1 MTANTTLPEPV
12 ELSVAEAATRHG
24 VDHKT
29 IRRAI
34 ARGDL
39 AARRIGPR
47 LIRIRVA
54 DLDAWGTPLG
64 NADRERM
71 GR

>member
-1 MTANTTLPEPV
+1 MSTTDAIDPL

-34 ARGDL
+34 ARGDIP
-39 AARRIGPR
+39 ARRLGPR

-64 NADRERM
+64 NADRNVKSR
-71 GR
+71 

>member
-1 MTANTTLPEPV
+1 MSTTDTTEPI

-54 DLDAWGTPLG
+54 DLDSWGTPLG
-64 NADRERM
+64 NADRKRM

>member
-1 MTANTTLPEPV
+1 MSITSEPV
-12 ELSVAEAATRHG
+12 ELSIADAAARLG
-24 VDHKT
+24 VSPKT

-39 AARRIGPR
+39 DARRIGAR

-54 DLDAWGTPLG
+54 DLDAYGQPLG
-64 NADRERM
+64 AGAR
-71 GR
+71 

>member
-1 MTANTTLPEPV
+1 MSATPEPV
-12 ELSVAEAATRHG
+12 ELSVAEAAARLG

-54 DLDAWGTPLG
+54 DLDSYGRPLG
-64 NADRERM
+64 AGAR
-71 GR
+71 

>member
-1 MTANTTLPEPV
+1 MSTMPDPA
-12 ELSVAEAATRHG
+12 ELSVADAAARLG

-39 AARRIGPR
+39 AARRVGQR

-54 DLDAWGTPLG
+54 DLDAFGTPLG
-64 NADRERM
+64 PG

>member
-1 MTANTTLPEPV
+1 MSTATPEPV
-12 ELSVAEAATRHG
+12 ELSVADAAARLG
-24 VDHKT
+24 VEHKT

-39 AARRIGPR
+39 PARRIGGR

-54 DLDAWGTPLG
+54 DLDSYGTPLG
-64 NADRERM
+64 PRDR
-71 GR
+71 

>member
-1 MTANTTLPEPV
+1 MSATPDPI
-12 ELSVAEAATRHG
+12 ELSLAEAAARLG

-34 ARGDL
+34 ARGDI

-47 LIRIRVA
+47 LIRIRQA
-54 DLDAWGTPLG
+54 DLDAYGRPLG
-64 NADRERM
+64 AGAR
-71 GR
+71 